1 MRVADCFSQDLDG
14 SLGDDDKKDDG
25 DVVDVVDGVDGE
37 PCQVWISEY

>member
-1 MRVADCFSQDLDG
+1 MQVADCFSQDLDG

-25 DVVDVVDGVDGE
+25 DGVDGVDGE